1 MHYIRI
7 GISIIFVISFF
18 ASLVYLLSLSVK
30 LATRIIDRKEA
41 MRKSFV
47 ISFTTWMSMFFVYL
61 VWQDVSD
68 WNLIQFVLVI
78 VLTTG
83 FSIFIASLSALGL
96 WYWKKSM
103 PFYLL

>member
-68 WNLIQFVLVI
+68 WNLIKFVLVI

-96 WYWKKSM
+96 WYWKK
-103 PFYLL
+103 

>member
-68 WNLIQFVLVI
+68 WNLIKFVLII

-96 WYWKKSM
+96 WYWKK
-103 PFYLL
+103 